1 MDIFW
6 TILIACLI
14 AINCSIVGCY
24 LLLRKMS
31 MMSDAISHSILPGIV
46 ISFLLSESR
55 STIIMLTGATIM
67 GIIST
72 FLIEFLKNKIKIKND
87 ASIGMVFTFLFAIGI
102 ILISYFTNKV
112 DLDQDCVLYGEISY
126 VALDLWI
133 TKNGINLGPKSIYL
147 LSFILIFNLIFIS
160 LNYRE
165 LYITTFDPEF
175 SESIGIKTKKWHY
188 LLMIVTS
195 ITIVSSFESVG
206 SILVISFIVV
216 PAATAYII
224 TKKLKNMLVVSSLF
238 GIISSIIGYYLAI
251 LINSSISG
259 AMSMTSGIIF
269 FIFFLFKLY
278 KNKLKIKYNKTL

>member
-1 MDIFW
+1 
-6 TILIACLI
+6 
-14 AINCSIVGCY
+14 
-24 LLLRKMS
+24 

-224 TKKLKNMLVVSSLF
+224 TKKLKNMLVISSLF
-238 GIISSIIGYYLAI
+238 GIISSIIGYYVAI

-278 KNKLKIKYNKTL
+278 KNKLKIKYNKNL